1 MSIADFTRFR
11 VRGPSWVRQ
20 VPRAPLPRD
29 WCYRHG
35 GDVLRLLGRPYPSF
49 IAPMSSCAKPLPSVR
64 LWSPSYVRSL
74 QVATSP
80 CCAKALPDSISANLS
95 RRAWTPTPAASSVHL
110 LDSSARALAFPSV
123 QVGRRLATFPT
134 AISVGG
140 AYFGA
145 VVISFCSGPSVC
157 SPHRWLP
164 PLHPSMPSGRG
175 FYARAYYGWLPA
187 PYCGYANRPIRAID
201 GKGTCTPPDWQ
212 PCRLLLYAS
221 HPPVARRMATLATG
235 LPATALTGLDLH
247 QLDSDKEFH

>member
-1 MSIADFTRFR
+1 
-11 VRGPSWVRQ
+11 
-20 VPRAPLPRD
+20 VPRAPSPPSR
-29 WCYRHG
+29 CYRLW
-35 GDVLRLLGRPYPSF
+35 GDVSRLLEERYPFF
-49 IAPMSSCAKPLPSVR
+49 IAPTGSCARPLPSVR
-64 LWSPSYVRSL
+64 LWSPSYERSS
-74 QVATSP
+74 QVAASP

-95 RRAWTPTPAASSVHL
+95 RRAWTPTPVASSVPL

-123 QVGRRLATFPT
+123 QVGRRFAMSPT
-134 AISVGG
+134 AISVEG

-201 GKGTCTPPDWQ
+201 GKGTYTLQDRQ

-221 HPPVARRMATLATG
+221 HPPVTRRMATLATG

-247 QLDSDKEFH
+247 QLDFVKRFH